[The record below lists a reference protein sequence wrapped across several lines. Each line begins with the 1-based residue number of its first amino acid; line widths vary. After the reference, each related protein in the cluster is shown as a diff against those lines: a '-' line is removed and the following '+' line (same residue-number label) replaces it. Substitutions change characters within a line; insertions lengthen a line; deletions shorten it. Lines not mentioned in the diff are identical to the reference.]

1 MNPSGAFAAGITKQY
16 FFCEDTRTY
25 EEGRMKSNETLS
37 KGSRRTFLQ
46 LSAAATAAMAFRIS
60 TEASLAAEERNV
72 FHPGAI
78 VIDANE
84 NPLGPCDAARKA
96 IVDMAPQGGR
106 YSYWLKEEFVKT
118 FTEMEGLK
126 PEYLRVFPGSSEPLH
141 FSVLSFTSPARRT
154 PAFSTSVPRT
164 IPPGR

>member
-1 MNPSGAFAAGITKQY
+1 
-16 FFCEDTRTY
+16 
-25 EEGRMKSNETLS
+25 MKSNETLS

-72 FHPGAI
+72 FHPGAV

-118 FTEMEGLK
+118 FTEMEGIK
-126 PEYLRVFPGSSEPLH
+126 PEYLDRKSTRLNSSH
-141 FSVLSFTSPARRT
+141 
-154 PAFSTSVPRT
+154 
-164 IPPGR
+164 

>member
-1 MNPSGAFAAGITKQY
+1 
-16 FFCEDTRTY
+16 
-25 EEGRMKSNETLS
+25 MKTNETPS

-46 LSAAATAAMAFRIS
+46 LSAAATAAMAFRIA
-60 TEASLAAEERNV
+60 TEPTLAAQDRKI
-72 FHPGAI
+72 FHPGAV

-126 PEYLRVFPGSSEPLH
+126 AESVRVFPGSSEPLH
-141 FSVLSFTSPARRT
+141 FSVLSFTSPSKSYVA
-154 PAFSTSVPRT
+154 AD
-164 IPPGR
+164 PGYIALRWRGEG

>member
-1 MNPSGAFAAGITKQY
+1 MSEREAIT
-16 FFCEDTRTY
+16 
-25 EEGRMKSNETLS
+25 

-46 LSAAATAAMAFRIS
+46 LSAAATAAMAFRIA
-60 TEASLAAEERNV
+60 TEATLAAEDRNT
-72 FHPGAI
+72 FHPGAV

-106 YSYWLKEEFVKT
+106 YSFWLKEEFVKT
-118 FTEMEGLK
+118 FTGMEDLK

-141 FSVLSFTSPARRT
+141 FSVLAFTSPTKSYVTADPGYEAGMRAAKFTGARIAKT
-154 PAFSTSVPRT
+154 PLT
-164 IPPGR
+164 